1 MVLEKQTIKLEDVGN
16 IFKEIAILL
25 KNNINVT
32 ILINKNILDEV
43 IINDI
48 KYHVYF
54 HSLKD
59 RLDKRQWFTLHENYA
74 FSPIISRMGVK
85 FSNDNYYQVTS
96 FIYKFLDVSYNSSND
111 KNLLE
116 KSIVFEIE

>member
-1 MVLEKQTIKLEDVGN
+1 MVLEKQTIKLEG
-16 IFKEIAILL
+16 
-25 KNNINVT
+25 
-32 ILINKNILDEV
+32 
-43 IINDI
+43 
-48 KYHVYF
+48 
-54 HSLKD
+54 
-59 RLDKRQWFTLHENYA
+59 LDKRQWFTLHENYA